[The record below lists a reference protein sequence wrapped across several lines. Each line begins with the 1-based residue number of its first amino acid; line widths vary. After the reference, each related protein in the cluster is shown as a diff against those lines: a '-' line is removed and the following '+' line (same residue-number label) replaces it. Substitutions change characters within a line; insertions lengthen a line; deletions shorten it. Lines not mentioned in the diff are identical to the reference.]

1 MNLHGRSGCHF
12 DLKVL
17 VSQAG
22 NIGIGLVTEKDR
34 NEWDSCSKESIFY
47 ILWNGEIFKDGEVS
61 QKCVPIGKGS

>member
-1 MNLHGRSGCHF
+1 M
-12 DLKVL
+12 
-17 VSQAG
+17 
-22 NIGIGLVTEKDR
+22 TEKDR